1 MFFIFTVTLTL
12 YFVVLLFW
20 YGNPEVGP
28 IFTSYLGFLLYGA
41 ATLSIGLLASSFTD
55 NQIVAA
61 SVAFGILLILTF
73 IGNLSNA
80 LGGMAA
86 RLTTEIS
93 LVAHY
98 DDFSR
103 GIIDTG
109 DLVFYLSVIA
119 FSLFLTTRAVESQ
132 RWR

>member
-1 MFFIFTVTLTL
+1 MG
-12 YFVVLLFW
+12 Y
-20 YGNPEVGP
+20 
-28 IFTSYLGFLLYGA
+28 S
-41 ATLSIGLLASSFTD
+41 
-55 NQIVAA
+55 
-61 SVAFGILLILTF
+61 ILLILTF